1 MEKTKD
7 ELLKENKNLNNTIV
21 QLNSQLIGKSDY
33 YQGVITRLKSQ
44 IGNMSEE
51 IADIGYKYDTIVDEL
66 KKNNTNF

>member
-7 ELLKENKNLNNTIV
+7 ELLKENKKLNNTVV

-51 IADIGYKYDTIVDEL
+51 IADIDYKYDTIVDEL